1 MCAVNRGYGFVNT
14 ALVEGGWCYRRLS
27 EAAAWGWSRRCDVF
41 QGLEEEWWTVRHMM
55 PVGRG
60 SVAEL

>member
-1 MCAVNRGYGFVNT
+1 MNT